1 MLIVEPMRNQRKVDS
16 PDDTLALSLMWLDI
30 WGQALERSIFDRGRV
45 RAGT

>member
-1 MLIVEPMRNQRKVDS
+1 MLIIEPMSDQRKVDC
-16 PDDTLALSLMWLDI
+16 PDNTLTLSFIRLDI